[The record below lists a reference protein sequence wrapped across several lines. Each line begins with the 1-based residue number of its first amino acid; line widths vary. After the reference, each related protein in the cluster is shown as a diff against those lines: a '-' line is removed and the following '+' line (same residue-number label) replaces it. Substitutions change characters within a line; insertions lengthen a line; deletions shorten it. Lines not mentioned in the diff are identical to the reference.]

1 MSPRNG
7 KLGVYFPKPIK
18 KCIALFFTAV
28 IHMHVHT
35 PQYIETPYNR
45 QKKLSKQ
52 FGVNYHLFYIREI
65 YWLICHVI
73 QID

>member
-45 QKKLSKQ
+45 QKKIVKTIRSKLPFVLHSRDLLADLS
-52 FGVNYHLFYIREI
+52 
-65 YWLICHVI
+65 CHSN
-73 QID
+73 